1 MINNLKAAKRDT
13 KTKGQL
19 NILRSKGLI
28 PAVLYGGKNPNLK
41 LSIEE
46 KLVKDVLRSENFLS
60 TVIDLDIEGKKEKVI
75 PRDVTYHVT
84 SEKPTHID
92 FMRVVKGAKIIL
104 EIPVKFKNNEECTGL
119 KKGGVLNIVRR
130 KIELECQAESIPEDI
145 EVDLGGL
152 DIGASIRISSVK
164 LPQSTE
170 LTITDRDFVVAT
182 IAAPTIVKEP
192 EKPAEE
198 TPVEGAEGEA
208 APTTEGG
215 EAAVAPGKEGEA
227 AKKDDKGK
235 GKEGGAAD
243 KKQAGDKKPAP
254 EKKPPEK
261 K

>member
-1 MINNLKAAKRDT
+1 MINNLKAAKRET

-19 NILRSKGLI
+19 NTLRNRGLI
-28 PAVLYGGKNPNLK
+28 PAVLYGGKSPNLK

-46 KLVKDVLRSENFLS
+46 KFVKDILRSENFLS
-60 TVIDLDIEGKKEKVI
+60 TVFDLDIEGKKEKVI

-84 SEKPTHID
+84 SERPSHID
-92 FMRVVKGAKIIL
+92 FMRVIKGSRIIL
-104 EIPVKFKNNEECTGL
+104 EIPVKFKNNEECSGL

-130 KIELECQAESIPEDI
+130 KIELKCQAENIPDDI
-145 EVDLGGL
+145 EVDLSGL

-164 LPQSTE
+164 LPENAE

-198 TPVEGAEGEA
+198 TPAEGAEGETAVPTEGDEAA
-208 APTTEGG
+208 APT
-215 EAAVAPGKEGEA
+215 KEGDA
-227 AKKDDKGK
+227 AKKDEK
-235 GKEGGAAD
+235 GKEGSAD
-243 KKQAGDKKPAP
+243 KKQTGDKKPAP
-254 EKKPPEK
+254 EKKPQEK

>member
-1 MINNLKAAKRDT
+1 MMNNLKAAKRET
-13 KTKGQL
+13 KTKGEL
-19 NILRSKGLI
+19 NSLRSKGFI
-28 PAVLYGGKNPNLK
+28 PAVLYGGKSPNLK
-41 LSIEE
+41 LSVEE
-46 KLVKDVLRSENFLS
+46 KFVKDVLKSENFLS
-60 TVIDLDIEGKKEKVI
+60 TVINLDIDGKKEKVI

-84 SEKPTHID
+84 SERPTHID
-92 FMRVVKGAKIIL
+92 FMRIVQGSKIVL
-104 EIPVKFKNNEECTGL
+104 EIPVQFKNNEECNGL

-130 KIELECQAESIPEDI
+130 KIELKCGAESIPEDI
-145 EVDLGGL
+145 EVDLTGL

-198 TPVEGAEGEA
+198 TPAEGVEGEA
-208 APTTEGG
+208 APPEDG
-215 EAAVAPGKEGEA
+215 ESAAPAKEGVT

-235 GKEGGAAD
+235 EGAAD
-243 KKQAGDKKPAP
+243 KKPADGKKPAG
-254 EKKPPEK
+254 EKKSSEK

>member
-1 MINNLKAAKRDT
+1 MINNLKAAKRET

-19 NILRSKGLI
+19 NNLRSTGFI
-28 PAVLYGGKNPNLK
+28 PAVLYGGKTPNLK
-41 LSIEE
+41 ISIEE
-46 KLVKDVLRSENFLS
+46 KIVKDVLKSENFLS
-60 TVIDLDIEGKKEKVI
+60 TVIDLDIDGKKEKVI

-84 SEKPTHID
+84 TERPTHID
-92 FMRVVKGAKIIL
+92 FMRIVKGSKIIL

-130 KIELECQAESIPEDI
+130 KIELKCEAESIPEDI
-145 EVDLGGL
+145 EVNLSGL

-198 TPVEGAEGEA
+198 TAAEG
-208 APTTEGG
+208 TEGG
-215 EAAVAPGKEGEA
+215 EASTAEGGEAPTPTKEGEA

-235 GKEGGAAD
+235 DGGAPD
-243 KKQAGDKKPAP
+243 KKQAGDKKASS
-254 EKKPPEK
+254 EKKPSEK